1 VLTAGVPFDER
12 GGVLRGCLDLLSGRF
27 PWFVF
32 GGRVGRDLLPV
43 FHFHEVSVQQLE
55 PQLRYLAENGYR
67 TVNAADIAAYAKR
80 QVRLGPGAVAL
91 CFDDAWA
98 SLWTVAAPL
107 LRRFGLTGIT
117 YAIPARTPDAMGCRP
132 TIEDGPV
139 ASGDEDRES
148 GVCFAS
154 WPELQALHAS
164 GTVDIQCHTETHSMV
179 FCSDDIRGFVTPAY
193 ARTPFLNR
201 PQLPTGDGLKFL
213 SPSDL
218 GAPLY
223 AARSR
228 MSEGRRVGV
237 SLALHERCVEFVAER
252 GGREFFKRADWRTEI
267 DRLTRGNRTDT
278 VSIETTAEHATAIEA
293 ELDRGRGELQ
303 HRLRTRTVNHVCLP
317 WGVSGPVTLAALKRL
332 GYASAFA
339 NRLRGVHAVR
349 PGDDPYWLK
358 RLPNRYIFRLPGRA
372 RRIWS

>member
-32 GGRVGRDLLPV
+32 GGRVGHDLLPV

-67 TVNAADIAAYAKR
+67 TVNADEIAACVRR
-80 QVRLGPGAVAL
+80 QARPGPGAVAL

-98 SLWTVAAPL
+98 SLWSVAAPL
-107 LRRFGLTGIT
+107 LRRYGLTGIT
-117 YAIPARTPDAMGCRP
+117 YAIPARIPDATACRP
-132 TIEDGPV
+132 TIDDGPV
-139 ASGDEDRES
+139 ASGNGTADS
-148 GVCFAS
+148 GVSFAS

-179 FCSDDIRGFVTPAY
+179 FCSDDIRGFVTPSY
-193 ARTPFLNR
+193 DRTPFLNR
-201 PQLPTGDGLKFL
+201 PQLPTRDGLTFVR
-213 SPSDL
+213 SSDL

-252 GGREFFKRADWRTEI
+252 GGREFFKRPDWRTEL
-267 DRLTRGNRTDT
+267 DRLTRSHRAD
-278 VSIETTAEHATAIEA
+278 SAAETAPEHANAIEL
-293 ELDRGRGELQ
+293 ELARGRDLLRS
-303 HRLRTRTVNHVCLP
+303 RLRTGTVNHVCLP
-317 WGVSGPVTLAALKRL
+317 WGVSGPVTLEALKRL
-332 GYASAFA
+332 GYSTAFA
-339 NRLRGVHAVR
+339 NRMRGVHAVR

-358 RLPNRYIFRLPGRA
+358 RLPNRYIVRLPGRG
-372 RRIWS
+372 RRIWT